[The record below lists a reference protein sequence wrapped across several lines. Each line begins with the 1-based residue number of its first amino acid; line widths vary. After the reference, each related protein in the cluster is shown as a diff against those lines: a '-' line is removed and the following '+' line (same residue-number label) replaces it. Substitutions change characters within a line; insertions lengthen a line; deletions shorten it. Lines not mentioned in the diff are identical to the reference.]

1 MRKLC
6 LIVWGVFFTFH
17 TFAQFHLDAR
27 LSNNHLWRGIEVAD
41 GMVLTSNLSYTFLKG
56 HVCAGFWGGSNTTGQ
71 YKEFNNHLS
80 FQVKGLSLAF
90 WDTYNFSPQA
100 TYNNKE
106 FFNYKASE
114 TGRFLDAIVSYRF
127 EGKFPVYIS
136 WSTIIFGRDRNLSNT
151 ENKYSSFC
159 YVEYPLYAKKAGG

>member
-6 LIVWGVFFTFH
+6 LIAWGVFFTLH

-56 HVCAGFWGGSNTTGQ
+56 HVCAGFWGGTNTTGQ

-90 WDTYNFSPQA
+90 WDTYNFGTVA
-100 TYNNKE
+100 NIR
-106 FFNYKASE
+106 
-114 TGRFLDAIVSYRF
+114 GLFL
-127 EGKFPVYIS
+127 
-136 WSTIIFGRDRNLSNT
+136 
-151 ENKYSSFC
+151 
-159 YVEYPLYAKKAGG
+159 